1 VTYFEDQNAL
11 IASGEIDAVP
21 VVVSA
26 LMINKQVAVLT
37 FQYLVE

>member
-1 VTYFEDQNAL
+1 VTYFEEQNAL

-26 LMINKQVAVLT
+26 LMINKQVAFLT
-37 FQYLVE
+37 Y

>member
-1 VTYFEDQNAL
+1 L
-11 IASGEIDAVP
+11 IASGEIEAVP

-37 FQYLVE
+37 RWYLVE